1 MVLVFPSIITRQIDE
16 IEQLL
21 DINSDMVNSFKYGS
35 RKRTLLHK
43 AAQIGDC
50 SICDLLISRGA
61 NVNMEDAHNQT
72 PLWIA
77 ANEGHADICNVL
89 IQKDAFIDAM
99 DAAKITPLLIASK
112 KRHKDVCKT
121 LILNGA
127 VETNSEDVLAQ
138 CYSIK
143 ENMHWRAEYSKIFDF

>member
-1 MVLVFPSIITRQIDE
+1 MVLVLPSIITRQIDE

-121 LILNGA
+121 
-127 VETNSEDVLAQ
+127 
-138 CYSIK
+138 
-143 ENMHWRAEYSKIFDF
+143 

>member
-1 MVLVFPSIITRQIDE
+1 MAKQIDE
-16 IEQLL
+16 IKRLVSTN
-21 DINSDMVNSFKYGS
+21 NSLVNGFIYGY

-112 KRHKDVCKT
+112 KRYKDVCKT